1 MKEAKEDQGGDY
13 RSQELADLCRGM
25 PHDYAD
31 PPLVED
37 QVDHTVRHGAAHSAV
52 RDLPHLRTVTVSR

>member
-1 MKEAKEDQGGDY
+1 
-13 RSQELADLCRGM
+13 M
-25 PHDYAD
+25 PHDDAD

-37 QVDHTVRHGAAHSAV
+37 QVYHTVSHGAAHSAV